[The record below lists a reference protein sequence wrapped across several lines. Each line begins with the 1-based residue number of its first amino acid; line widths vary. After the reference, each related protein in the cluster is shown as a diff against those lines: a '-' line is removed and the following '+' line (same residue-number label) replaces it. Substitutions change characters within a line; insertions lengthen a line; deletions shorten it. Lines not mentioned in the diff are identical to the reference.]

1 MRDLV
6 LELPAHESLTTARR
20 LAAYVMTSELVI
32 DLHSLPVLSQL
43 AVNSSAITIQCVAS
57 ASAPPCALPTM
68 ADRSYLPAIKQDRQ
82 PLPQPVHP
90 TQKLSGVGII
100 VIDGLQY
107 LADSCTGPAPALETY
122 STKTR
127 VRVGKTS
134 GEVGGEEL
142 VALIPA
148 FAHFVPGVAMYLGY
162 IGTPGLCLYLC
173 LCVRLNLCL
182 NLCLY
187 LSLCVRLCV
196 CLEVWL

>member
-20 LAAYVMTSELVI
+20 LAAYVMTRELVI

-43 AVNSSAITIQCVAS
+43 AVNSSAITIQCLAS
-57 ASAPPCALPTM
+57 ASGAPRAPPTM
-68 ADRSYLPAIKQDRQ
+68 ADRSYLPAIKQHRQ
-82 PLPQPVHP
+82 PLPPPLHHTQQPVHH

-134 GEVGGEEL
+134 GEVEGGQL
-142 VALIPA
+142 VSLIPA
-148 FAHFVPGVAMYLGY
+148 FAHLVPGVAMYL
-162 IGTPGLCLYLC
+162 YLC
-173 LCVRLNLCL
+173 LCVC
-182 NLCLY
+182 
-187 LSLCVRLCV
+187 LCV
-196 CLEVWL
+196 WL